1 MSSPNLCE
9 LSALHPPERLPNG
22 PAGAGGRH
30 FPLRLH
36 LTGIYRQQMMKLEE
50 NRKIILN
57 LYFVGE
63 NITVM
68 ITIKVMLEVDMGDIS
83 H

>member
-1 MSSPNLCE
+1 
-9 LSALHPPERLPNG
+9 
-22 PAGAGGRH
+22 
-30 FPLRLH
+30 
-36 LTGIYRQQMMKLEE
+36 MMKLEE

-68 ITIKVMLEVDMGDIS
+68 ITIKVMIEVEMEGGIS
-83 H
+83 N